1 MLPDGRPR
9 LGRPLGSGFRTVLSH
24 VRFGSLADILTSP
37 RHVRFT
43 PKSGHSSAHFA
54 LAFREIVA
62 TAGARHFRR
71 CDVHMIAQL
80 ASAQCI
86 ASHYAALVGKQ
97 GDAFRAWEAAV
108 KIVNTLS
115 RSLGKRD
122 NYWGVRLSVV
132 PYRLKHRSRNGKIP
146 RMELL
151 SRGGRRPDAQQPSTG
166 PLKPGTGPLQ
176 RWFSWLR
183 GQ

>member
-1 MLPDGRPR
+1 MENSTQRVTLNYLIPDEEDHPLTPKEVFVAGINHVGICGEHRQKIIAKLRHSEPIYLVRIPNHPDDANAVALFTADGKDIGFLPRELAEEVAPR
-9 LGRPLGSGFRTVLSH
+9 LDAGSPVTATV
-24 VRFGSLADILTSP
+24 
-37 RHVRFT
+37 
-43 PKSGHSSAHFA
+43 
-54 LAFREIVA
+54 
-62 TAGARHFRR
+62 
-71 CDVHMIAQL
+71 
-80 ASAQCI
+80 
-86 ASHYAALVGKQ
+86 
-97 GDAFRAWEAAV
+97 
-108 KIVNTLS
+108 S
-115 RSLGKRD
+115 RIEQVQGKRD

-166 PLKPGTGPLQ
+166 PLQ